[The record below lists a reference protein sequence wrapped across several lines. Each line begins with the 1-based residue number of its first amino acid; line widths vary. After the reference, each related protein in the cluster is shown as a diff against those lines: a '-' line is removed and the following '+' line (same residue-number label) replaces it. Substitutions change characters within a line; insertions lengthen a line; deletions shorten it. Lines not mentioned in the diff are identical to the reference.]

1 MALSDGLTIELIDGR
16 VMLSGELDMQTGPEM
31 SASLLAVASG
41 QGLELDLS
49 QVSFIDGRGLRAL
62 LEVRYVVPSMRIV
75 AMSSRVERILTLTD
89 THRLLVDA
97 DERVAAIA

>member
-1 MALSDGLTIELIDGR
+1 MASLDEFTIELIDGR

-31 SASLLAVASG
+31 TASLLAAASG
-41 QGLELDLS
+41 QRLEVDLS

-62 LEVRYVVPSMRIV
+62 LEVQHLVPSMRIV
-75 AMSSRVERILTLTD
+75 AMSSRVERILTVTD

-97 DERVAAIA
+97 DERVAANA